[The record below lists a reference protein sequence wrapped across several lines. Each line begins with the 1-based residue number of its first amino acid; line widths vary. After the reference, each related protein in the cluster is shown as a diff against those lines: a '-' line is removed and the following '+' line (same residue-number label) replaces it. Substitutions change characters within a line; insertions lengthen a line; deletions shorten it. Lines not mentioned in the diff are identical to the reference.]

1 MFTRIKYCPLRE
13 VPEERLEKLISKF
26 ESYKFDEGSETEEGG
41 GSKAHGGGDTFM
53 LRRKSSSRWHEF
65 WTACAI
71 THLPDQHPNQSVRC
85 ATLFLHRI
93 HPLLSYNHLY
103 YMKIYI
109 ASYAVWSSWESH
121 GPRKGRNTD
130 SPKQDILRPRCYGH
144 YGSGCVIL
152 DAPPEPMDFA
162 SQLYKVY
169 CTSLF

>member
-1 MFTRIKYCPLRE
+1 MI
-13 VPEERLEKLISKF
+13 VA
-26 ESYKFDEGSETEEGG
+26 EEGEVVYNCPQKKQG
-41 GSKAHGGGDTFM
+41 GGGGDTFM

-65 WTACAI
+65 WTACEI